1 MKLKEYRT
9 RDYIFKEVTL
19 SCNSIDKV
27 KKVLINDKE
36 FYDYMKEFN
45 ISEIEEGLNEKYGEN
60 LKLLNKYDIKDI
72 DTE

>member
-1 MKLKEYRT
+1 
-9 RDYIFKEVTL
+9 VTL
-19 SCNSIDKV
+19 SCDGIDKV

-45 ISEIEEGLNEKYGEN
+45 IFEIEEGLNEKYSEN